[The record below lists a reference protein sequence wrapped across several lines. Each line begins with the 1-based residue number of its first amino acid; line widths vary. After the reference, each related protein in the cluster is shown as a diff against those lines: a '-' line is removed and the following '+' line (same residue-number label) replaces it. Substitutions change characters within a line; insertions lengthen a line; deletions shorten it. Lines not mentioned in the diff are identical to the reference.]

1 MKRSKLAG
9 RIGPAAWALLVMGRL
24 VASDSAED
32 WLLRARSRLLAG
44 EREAAAAAYREVLVA
59 EPGNAEAAVFL
70 ARADRAGAGE
80 RWRTR
85 EELLRGVTNAW
96 RQAPVQA
103 EARAEMVPEAGAA
116 AAMARRLETIV
127 LPEVDFAGASLSS
140 ALATLGSLAA
150 ERDAATGSPGVNLVL
165 LDPGNANPPV
175 HLTVRDLPLR
185 RVLDFLTEAVGY
197 CYEVQADAVV
207 VRPGGERTALET
219 AVLPLSRA
227 IVARMV
233 AAGAAKAAGAEVRT
247 DTGPKWEAPA
257 SGTEGHGMESAA
269 LRAFLQQA
277 GVKFDGVEGS
287 SLVFDGSAMLVTQTP
302 RNMARIRTILTR
314 YAAVRQVEIEAK
326 FLEVEDGA
334 LEELGVNWNASRR
347 VDPMTGNPRELYQS
361 GNRSVAGAFGGSA
374 SGSAIQIDGT
384 SVASVLAPALPGT
397 VPLGAGTAPLAQIS
411 GFIGE
416 FDVSATVRALSQKQG
431 SDLLSAPKVTVLSG
445 HPASITVAR
454 QLRYPRQY
462 GQIQSQ
468 VGQAGG
474 GENSSSAG
482 VTITAGTPQD
492 FTTENVGVELAV
504 TPTVEEDARSIT
516 LDLHPVVTEFEG
528 FVEYGGPSLA
538 VSGGKTVTIPSGFYQ
553 PIFSRRAV
561 STRVTLWDG
570 ATLVMGG
577 LVREETKKVN
587 DKVPLLGDLPAVG
600 RLFRSSG
607 EGATKRN
614 LLIFVT
620 ARLVSP
626 GGGFRQYVDAPVAS
640 GDAEGGTRAVIVL
653 EPASAEAGA
662 PTTPETGKTAGKTAK
677 AAKTKR

>member
-1 MKRSKLAG
+1 MHAG
-9 RIGPAAWALLVMGRL
+9 RGVIVAMVLAVAAGLAAAEGESVDAL
-24 VASDSAED
+24 VA
-32 WLLRARSRLLAG
+32 RARCQTLAG
-44 EREAAAAAYREVLVA
+44 ETEAAGTSYREVLA
-59 EPGNAEAAVFL
+59 REPGNTEAAAFL
-70 ARADRAGAGE
+70 ARLAREGKGARLQTRQALLADVSESWRRAPVLAEATAAEPKAAGA
-80 RWRTR
+80 
-85 EELLRGVTNAW
+85 V
-96 RQAPVQA
+96 
-103 EARAEMVPEAGAA
+103 AEME
-116 AAMARRLETIV
+116 RRLEAIV
-127 LPEVDFAGASLSS
+127 LPEVNFSGASLSS
-140 ALATLGSLAA
+140 ALETLSSLAA
-150 ERDAATGSPGVNLVL
+150 EREAATGNRGVNLVL
-165 LDPGNANPPV
+165 LDPANANPAV
-175 HLTVRDLPLR
+175 HLAVRDLSLR
-185 RVLDFLTEAVGY
+185 RVLDFVTEATGY
-197 CYEVQADAVV
+197 CYEVQTDAVV

-219 AVLPLSRA
+219 AVLPLSGA

-233 AAGAAKAAGAEVRT
+233 AAGIPKVETGGAAAAKADATHGAG
-247 DTGPKWEAPA
+247 
-257 SGTEGHGMESAA
+257 EGRGVESVA
-269 LRAFLQQA
+269 LRTFLQQA

-287 SLVFDGSAMLVTQTP
+287 SLVFDGSAMLVTQSP
-302 RNMARIRTILTR
+302 RNLARIRTILAR

-334 LEELGVNWNASRR
+334 LEELGVNWAASRR
-347 VDPMTGNPRELYQS
+347 NDPATGLPRETYLT
-361 GNRSVAGAFGGSA
+361 GNRSMSGAF
-374 SGSAIQIDGT
+374 SGSTSSGAVVIDGQT
-384 SVASVLAPALPGT
+384 VASVAAPVLPGE
-397 VPLGAGTAPLAQIS
+397 VSLGTGTSPLAQIS
-411 GFIGE
+411 GFVGE

-468 VGQAGG
+468 VGQSGG

-504 TPTVEEDARSIT
+504 TPTVEEDAHSIT

-553 PIFSRRAV
+553 PIFSRRSV

-577 LVREETKKVN
+577 LTREETKKVN

-620 ARLVSP
+620 ASLVSP
-626 GGGFRQYVDAPVAS
+626 GGGLRKFVAAAPAVTTLPSESKVES
-640 GDAEGGTRAVIVL
+640 GG
-653 EPASAEAGA
+653 EPA
-662 PTTPETGKTAGKTAK
+662 TTPKKSE
-677 AAKTKR
+677 KRKKSSR

>member
-1 MKRSKLAG
+1 METKRRVRWAG
-9 RIGPAAWALLVMGRL
+9 VAAVALGAAVWTAAAEGESTGALLQ
-24 VASDSAED
+24 
-32 WLLRARSRLLAG
+32 RSRLLALAG
-44 EREAAAAAYREVLVA
+44 DDEPAAAAYREVLA
-59 EPGNAEAAVFL
+59 REPGNAEAATFL
-70 ARADRAGAGE
+70 ARIERQGRGE

-85 EELLRGVTNAW
+85 EELLRSVAGAW
-96 RQAPVQA
+96 TQAPTVA
-103 EARAEMVPEAGAA
+103 TAASPEASGVGAA
-116 AAMARRLETIV
+116 AELERRLEAIV
-127 LPEVDFAGASLSS
+127 LPEVSFSGASLSS

-150 ERDAATGSPGVNLVL
+150 EHESATGGRGVNLVL

-175 HLTVRDLPLR
+175 QLDVRGLSLR
-185 RVLDFLTEAVGY
+185 RVLDFLTAGIGY
-197 CYEVQADAVV
+197 SYEVQADAVV
-207 VRPGGERTALET
+207 IRPGNANGPLET
-219 AVLPLSRA
+219 AVLPLSGA

-233 AAGAAKAAGAEVRT
+233 AAGTAIAEGDAGTPTTKQESERR
-247 DTGPKWEAPA
+247 GREA
-257 SGTEGHGMESAA
+257 AA
-269 LRAFLQQA
+269 LRTFLQQA
-277 GVKFDGVEGS
+277 GVRFDGVEGS
-287 SLVFDGSAMLVTQTP
+287 SLVFDGSAILVTQTP
-302 RNMARIRTILTR
+302 QNLARLRTILAR
-314 YAAVRQVEIEAK
+314 YTAVRQVEIEAK

-334 LEELGVNWNASRR
+334 LEELGVNWAVSRR
-347 VDPMTGNPRELYQS
+347 KDAAGVPQERYLT
-361 GNRSVAGAFGGSA
+361 GNRSVADAFGGSA
-374 SGSAIQIDGT
+374 SGGAIQIDGA
-384 SVASVLAPALPGT
+384 SVASVAAPVLPGE
-397 VPLGAGTAPLAQIS
+397 VPLGAGTKPLAEIS

-416 FDVSATVRALSQKQG
+416 FDVSATVRALAQKKG
-431 SDLLSAPKVTVLSG
+431 SDLLSAPKVTVISG
-445 HPASITVAR
+445 HAASITVAR

-492 FTTENVGVELAV
+492 FVTENVGVDLQV
-504 TPTVEEDARSIT
+504 TPVVEEDARSIT

-553 PIFSRRAV
+553 PIFSKRSV

-577 LVREETKKVN
+577 LTREETKKVT

-620 ARLVSP
+620 ASLVSP
-626 GGGFRQYVDAPVAS
+626 GGGGLRKLVPPSPAVTTVEPSAAPAAEKSGEVA
-640 GDAEGGTRAVIVL
+640 A
-653 EPASAEAGA
+653 A
-662 PTTPETGKTAGKTAK
+662 PIATAK
-677 AAKTKR
+677 KAK

>member
-1 MKRSKLAG
+1 MERSKRRRQRLA
-9 RIGPAAWALLVMGRL
+9 L
-24 VASDSAED
+24 VAIAMIAARMMAADGEGVDA
-32 WLLRARSRLLAG
+32 LVTRARCRSLAG
-44 EREAAAAAYREVLVA
+44 ETEAAAAAYREVLA
-59 EPGNAEAAVFL
+59 REPAHEEAMAFL
-70 ARADRAGAGE
+70 ARLEREGKGE
-80 RWRTR
+80 RLQMRQ
-85 EELLRGVTNAW
+85 ELLTEVSDAW
-96 RQAPVQA
+96 RQAPVVA
-103 EARAEMVPEAGAA
+103 EAAAVEPRTAAAVAEMN
-116 AAMARRLETIV
+116 RRLDAIV
-127 LPEVDFAGASLSS
+127 LPEVNFAGASLSG
-140 ALATLGSLAA
+140 ALATLGKLAV
-150 ERDAATGSPGVNLVL
+150 ERESATSGHGVNLVL
-165 LDPGNANPPV
+165 LDPANTNPPV
-175 HLTVRDLPLR
+175 TLAVRELSLR
-185 RVLDFLTEAVGY
+185 RVLDFVTEATGS

-207 VRPGGERTALET
+207 VRPGGERAALET

-233 AAGAAKAAGAEVRT
+233 TAGAPKAEENGFGMAAKQDAAAHDERAGRGV
-247 DTGPKWEAPA
+247 
-257 SGTEGHGMESAA
+257 ESAA
-269 LRAFLQQA
+269 LRGFLQQA
-277 GVKFDGVEGS
+277 GVKFDGVEGC
-287 SLVFDGSAMLVTQTP
+287 SLVFDGSALLVTQTP
-302 RNMARIRTILTR
+302 RNMARLRAILSR

-334 LEELGVNWNASRR
+334 LEELGVNWAASRR
-347 VDPMTGNPRELYQS
+347 NDPLTGKPRETYLS
-361 GNRSVAGAFGGSA
+361 GNRSVAGAFAGSA
-374 SGSAIQIDGT
+374 TNGAVVIDGQT
-384 SVASVLAPALPGT
+384 VASVAAPVLPGT
-397 VPLGAGTAPLAQIS
+397 VPLGAGTSPLAEIT

-468 VGQAGG
+468 VGQTG
-474 GENSSSAG
+474 GESSGSAG

-492 FTTENVGVELAV
+492 FATENVGVELQV
-504 TPTVEEDARSIT
+504 TPTVEEDAHSIT

-553 PIFSRRAV
+553 PIFSRRSV
-561 STRVTLWDG
+561 STHVTLWDG

-577 LVREETKKVN
+577 LTREETKKVN

-626 GGGFRQYVDAPVAS
+626 GGGLRKFVPAAPAAKPES
-640 GDAEGGTRAVIVL
+640 DAEKRLPAVPRANAT
-653 EPASAEAGA
+653 PTGA
-662 PTTPETGKTAGKTAK
+662 
-677 AAKTKR
+677 R

>member
-1 MKRSKLAG
+1 MKTGRGLGTFGAALA
-9 RIGPAAWALLVMGRL
+9 AAMRLLAADG
-24 VASDSAED
+24 DSVD
-32 WLLRARSRLLAG
+32 LLLLRARSRLLAG
-44 EREAAAAAYREVLVA
+44 ETEAAAAAYREVLA
-59 EPGNAEAAVFL
+59 REAGNTEAAGFL
-70 ARADRAGAGE
+70 ARADEAGRGA

-85 EELLRGVTNAW
+85 EEMLGSVAEAW
-96 RQAPVQA
+96 IQAPVVV
-103 EARAEMVPEAGAA
+103 EATAQEPRDAGPAA
-116 AAMARRLETIV
+116 ALARRLEAIV
-127 LPEVDFAGASLSS
+127 LPEVSFSGASLSS
-140 ALATLGSLAA
+140 ALATLGTLAA
-150 ERDAATGSPGVNLVL
+150 EREGATGNRGLNLVL
-165 LDPGNANPPV
+165 LDPTNANPAV
-175 HLTVRDLPLR
+175 QLTVRDLSLR
-185 RVLDFLTEAVGY
+185 RVLDFVTEATGY

-207 VRPGGERTALET
+207 IRPGGERTTLET
-219 AVLPLSRA
+219 VVLPLSPA
-227 IVARMV
+227 IVARMA
-233 AAGAAKAAGAEVRT
+233 AAGGAKAEGGANGEAGT
-247 DTGPKWEAPA
+247 TGGCRAD
-257 SGTEGHGMESAA
+257 SAA
-269 LRAFLQQA
+269 LQAFLQQA
-277 GVKFDGVEGS
+277 GAKFDGVEGS
-287 SLVFDGSAMLVTQTP
+287 SVVFDGSALLVTQTP
-302 RNMARIRTILTR
+302 RNLARIRTIITR
-314 YAAVRQVEIEAK
+314 YMAVRQVEIEAK

-347 VDPMTGNPRELYQS
+347 IDPVTGNPRELYQS
-361 GNRSVAGAFGGSA
+361 GNRGVAGAFGGSA
-374 SGSAIQIDGT
+374 SGSAIQIDGA
-384 SVASVLAPALPGT
+384 SVANVTAPVLPGT

-468 VGQAGG
+468 VGQSGG

-504 TPTVEEDARSIT
+504 KPTVEEDARSIT

-577 LVREETKKVN
+577 LTREETKKVR

-626 GGGFRQYVDAPVAS
+626 GGGLRQYVAATPARPVEVLAP
-640 GDAEGGTRAVIVL
+640 
-653 EPASAEAGA
+653 EPERV
-662 PTTPETGKTAGKTAK
+662 EVKTAK
-677 AAKTKR
+677 EGKPQR

>member
-1 MKRSKLAG
+1 MKRNAQAG
-9 RIGPAAWALLVMGRL
+9 RIVAALLVLVGAQLSAADGEPVDVL
-24 VASDSAED
+24 VA
-32 WLLRARSRLLAG
+32 RARVQTLTG
-44 EREAAAAAYREVLVA
+44 EMEGAAATFREVLDR
-59 EPGNAEAAVFL
+59 EPGNAEAVAFL
-70 ARADRAGAGE
+70 ARLDRAGKSE
-80 RWRTR
+80 RWHTR
-85 EELLRGVTNAW
+85 ADLIGAVAASW
-96 RQAPVQA
+96 RRAPVVAESAAEEPRATGAA
-103 EARAEMVPEAGAA
+103 EAMD
-116 AAMARRLETIV
+116 RRLDAIV
-127 LPEVDFAGASLSS
+127 LPEVNFAGASLSG
-140 ALATLGSLAA
+140 ALATLSALAA
-150 ERDAATGSPGVNLVL
+150 EREAATGGAGINLVL
-165 LDPGNANPPV
+165 LDPANTNPPV
-175 HLTVRDLPLR
+175 QLAVRGLTLR
-185 RVLDFLTEAVGY
+185 RVLDFVTESVGY

-207 VRPGGERTALET
+207 VRPGGERMALET

-227 IVARMV
+227 IVTRMV
-233 AAGAAKAAGAEVRT
+233 AAGVAKPEGAAAPVPGVAKLDGDGRGAG
-247 DTGPKWEAPA
+247 
-257 SGTEGHGMESAA
+257 SAA

-277 GVKFDGVEGS
+277 GVRFDGVEGS

-302 RNMARIRTILTR
+302 RNLARVRTILAR

-334 LEELGVNWNASRR
+334 LEELGINWGASRR
-347 VDPMTGNPRELYQS
+347 KDPATGLPRETYIT
-361 GNRSVAGAFGGSA
+361 GNRSVAGAFSGSA
-374 SGSAIQIDGT
+374 SSGEVVIDGKT
-384 SVASVLAPALPGT
+384 VASVVAPVLPGE
-397 VPLGAGTAPLAQIS
+397 VPLGAGTSALAEIS
-411 GFIGE
+411 GVIGDI
-416 FDVSATVRALSQKQG
+416 DVSATVRALSQKQG

-454 QLRYPRQY
+454 QLRYPRQF

-468 VGQAGG
+468 VGQSGA

-492 FTTENVGVELAV
+492 FTTENVGVDLQV
-504 TPTVEEDARSIT
+504 TPTVEEDDRSIT

-553 PIFSRRAV
+553 PIFSRRSV

-577 LVREETKKVN
+577 LTREETKKVN

-620 ARLVSP
+620 ASLVGP
-626 GGGFRQYVDAPVAS
+626 GGGMRKLAPAGPTVTKLP
-640 GDAEGGTRAVIVL
+640 EETPKVL
-653 EPASAEAGA
+653 P
-662 PTTPETGKTAGKTAK
+662 PQ
-677 AAKTKR
+677 KR

>member
-1 MKRSKLAG
+1 MT
-9 RIGPAAWALLVMGRL
+9 
-24 VASDSAED
+24 
-32 WLLRARSRLLAG
+32 
-44 EREAAAAAYREVLVA
+44 AAAYREVLA
-59 EPGNAEAAVFL
+59 REPAHEEAMAFL
-70 ARADRAGAGE
+70 ARLEREGKGE
-80 RWRTR
+80 RLQMRQ
-85 EELLRGVTNAW
+85 ELLTEVSDAW
-96 RQAPVQA
+96 RQAPVVA
-103 EARAEMVPEAGAA
+103 EAAAVEPRTAAAVAEMN
-116 AAMARRLETIV
+116 RRLDAIV
-127 LPEVDFAGASLSS
+127 LPEVNFAGASLSG
-140 ALATLGSLAA
+140 ALATLGKLAV
-150 ERDAATGSPGVNLVL
+150 ERESATGGHGVNLVL
-165 LDPGNANPPV
+165 LDPANTNPPV
-175 HLTVRDLPLR
+175 TLAVRELSLR
-185 RVLDFLTEAVGY
+185 RVLDFVTEATGS

-207 VRPGGERTALET
+207 VRPGGERAALET

-233 AAGAAKAAGAEVRT
+233 AAGAPKADENGFGMAAKQDAAAHDERAGRGV
-247 DTGPKWEAPA
+247 
-257 SGTEGHGMESAA
+257 ESAA

-287 SLVFDGSAMLVTQTP
+287 SLVFDGSALLVTQTP
-302 RNMARIRTILTR
+302 RNMARLRAILSR

-334 LEELGVNWNASRR
+334 LEELGVNWAASRR
-347 VDPMTGNPRELYQS
+347 NDPLTGKPRETYLS
-361 GNRSVAGAFGGSA
+361 GNRSVAGAFAGSA
-374 SGSAIQIDGT
+374 TNGAVVIDGQT
-384 SVASVLAPALPGT
+384 VASVAAPVLPGT
-397 VPLGAGTAPLAQIS
+397 VPLGAGTSPLAEIT

-468 VGQAGG
+468 VGQTG
-474 GENSSSAG
+474 GESSGSAG

-492 FTTENVGVELAV
+492 FATENVGVELQV
-504 TPTVEEDARSIT
+504 TPTVEEDAHSIT

-553 PIFSRRAV
+553 PIFSRRSV
-561 STRVTLWDG
+561 STHVTLWDG

-577 LVREETKKVN
+577 LTREETKKVN

-626 GGGFRQYVDAPVAS
+626 GGGLRKFVPAAPAAKPES
-640 GDAEGGTRAVIVL
+640 DAEKRLPAVPRANAT
-653 EPASAEAGA
+653 PTGA
-662 PTTPETGKTAGKTAK
+662 
-677 AAKTKR
+677 R

>member
-1 MKRSKLAG
+1 MERSKRRRQRSA
-9 RIGPAAWALLVMGRL
+9 L
-24 VASDSAED
+24 VAIVMIAARMMAADGEGVDS
-32 WLLRARSRLLAG
+32 LVTRARCRSLAG
-44 EREAAAAAYREVLVA
+44 ETEAAAAAYREVLA
-59 EPGNAEAAVFL
+59 REPSHEEAMAFL
-70 ARADRAGAGE
+70 ARLEREGKGE
-80 RWRTR
+80 RLQMRQ
-85 EELLRGVTNAW
+85 ELLTEVSDAW
-96 RQAPVQA
+96 RQAPVVA
-103 EARAEMVPEAGAA
+103 EAAAVETRTAAAVAEMN
-116 AAMARRLETIV
+116 RRLDAIV
-127 LPEVDFAGASLSS
+127 LPEVNFAGASLSG
-140 ALATLGSLAA
+140 ALATLGKLAV
-150 ERDAATGSPGVNLVL
+150 ERESATSGHGVNLVL
-165 LDPGNANPPV
+165 LDPANTNPPV
-175 HLTVRDLPLR
+175 TLAVRELSLR
-185 RVLDFLTEAVGY
+185 RVLDFVTEATGS

-207 VRPGGERTALET
+207 VRPGGERAALET

-233 AAGAAKAAGAEVRT
+233 TAGAPKADENGFGMAAKQDAAAHDERAGRGV
-247 DTGPKWEAPA
+247 
-257 SGTEGHGMESAA
+257 ESAA
-269 LRAFLQQA
+269 LRGFLQQA
-277 GVKFDGVEGS
+277 GVKFDGVEGC
-287 SLVFDGSAMLVTQTP
+287 SLVFDGSALLVTQTP
-302 RNMARIRTILTR
+302 RNMARLRAILSR

-334 LEELGVNWNASRR
+334 LEELGVNWAASRR
-347 VDPMTGNPRELYQS
+347 NDPLTGKPRETYLS
-361 GNRSVAGAFGGSA
+361 GNRSVAGAFAGSA
-374 SGSAIQIDGT
+374 TNGAVVIDGQT
-384 SVASVLAPALPGT
+384 VASVAAPVLPGT
-397 VPLGAGTAPLAQIS
+397 VPLGAGTSPLAEIT

-468 VGQAGG
+468 VGQTG
-474 GENSSSAG
+474 GESSGSAG

-492 FTTENVGVELAV
+492 FATENVGVELQV
-504 TPTVEEDARSIT
+504 TPTVEEDAHSIT

-553 PIFSRRAV
+553 PIFSRRSV
-561 STRVTLWDG
+561 STHVTLWDG

-577 LVREETKKVN
+577 LTREETKKVN

-626 GGGFRQYVDAPVAS
+626 GGGLRKFVPAAPAAKPES
-640 GDAEGGTRAVIVL
+640 DAEKRLPAVPRANAT
-653 EPASAEAGA
+653 PTGA
-662 PTTPETGKTAGKTAK
+662 
-677 AAKTKR
+677 R

>member
-1 MKRSKLAG
+1 
-9 RIGPAAWALLVMGRL
+9 
-24 VASDSAED
+24 
-32 WLLRARSRLLAG
+32 
-44 EREAAAAAYREVLVA
+44 
-59 EPGNAEAAVFL
+59 
-70 ARADRAGAGE
+70 
-80 RWRTR
+80 
-85 EELLRGVTNAW
+85 
-96 RQAPVQA
+96 
-103 EARAEMVPEAGAA
+103 
-116 AAMARRLETIV
+116 MA
-127 LPEVDFAGASLSS
+127 
-140 ALATLGSLAA
+140 
-150 ERDAATGSPGVNLVL
+150 
-165 LDPGNANPPV
+165 
-175 HLTVRDLPLR
+175 
-185 RVLDFLTEAVGY
+185 
-197 CYEVQADAVV
+197 
-207 VRPGGERTALET
+207 
-219 AVLPLSRA
+219 
-227 IVARMV
+227 
-233 AAGAAKAAGAEVRT
+233 AAGAARAEPEGPAAGER
-247 DTGPKWEAPA
+247 GGGEGRGGEA
-257 SGTEGHGMESAA
+257 AA

-287 SLVFDGSAMLVTQTP
+287 SLVFDGAALLVTQTP
-302 RNMARIRTILTR
+302 RNLARLRTIVAR

-334 LEELGVNWNASRR
+334 LEELGINWNASRR
-347 VDPMTGNPRELYQS
+347 VDPVTGNPRELYQS

-374 SGSAIQIDGT
+374 TGSAIQIDGA
-384 SVASVLAPALPGT
+384 SVASVLAPVLPGT

-411 GFIGE
+411 GFVGE

-577 LVREETKKVN
+577 LTREETKKVK

-620 ARLVSP
+620 ASLVSP
-626 GGGFRQYVDAPVAS
+626 GGGLRTFVAAEAPA
-640 GDAEGGTRAVIVL
+640 AAATP
-653 EPASAEAGA
+653 EPA
-662 PTTPETGKTAGKTAK
+662 
-677 AAKTKR
+677 AAKIGGEAVSSAAGGR

>member
-1 MKRSKLAG
+1 MKNRTWMGLAVG
-9 RIGPAAWALLVMGRL
+9 ALAALT
-24 VASDSAED
+24 VARAGETAGDVLA
-32 WLLRARSRLLAG
+32 RARCQLLAG
-44 EREAAAAAYREVLVA
+44 ENEAAAASYREVLER
-59 EPGNAEAAVFL
+59 EPGNAEAAAFL
-70 ARADRAGAGE
+70 E
-80 RWRTR
+80 RLGREGKAERLQTR
-85 EELLRGVTNAW
+85 HELLDDVAESW
-96 RQAPVQA
+96 RRAPVVA
-103 EARAEMVPEAGAA
+103 EAKSAENPGDVAVAVLE
-116 AAMARRLETIV
+116 RRLESIV
-127 LPEVDFAGASLSS
+127 LPEVSFSGASLSG
-140 ALATLGSLAA
+140 ALATLGTLAA
-150 ERDAATGSPGVNLVL
+150 ECDTAGGGRGVNLVL
-165 LDPGNANPPV
+165 LDPANAAPPV
-175 HLTVRDLPLR
+175 TLTVRNLPLR
-185 RVLDFLTEAVGY
+185 RVLDFVTEAAGCV
-197 CYEVQADAVV
+197 YEVQADAVV
-207 VRPGGERTALET
+207 VRPGCRMALET

-233 AAGAAKAAGAEVRT
+233 AAGAPRPVG
-247 DTGPKWEAPA
+247 
-257 SGTEGHGMESAA
+257 ESAGGATKPKETRADAIGCGADAGA

-287 SLVFDGSAMLVTQTP
+287 SVVFDGSALLVTQTP
-302 RNMARIRTILTR
+302 RNLARIRTILAR

-334 LEELGVNWNASRR
+334 LEELGVNWAASRR
-347 VDPMTGNPRELYQS
+347 NDPVTGQPRETYLS
-361 GNRSVAGAFGGSA
+361 GNRSVAGAFAGSLS
-374 SGSAIQIDGT
+374 SGAVVIDGQT
-384 SVASVLAPALPGT
+384 VANVAAPVLPGT
-397 VPLGAGTAPLAQIS
+397 VPLGAGTSPLAEIS

-445 HPASITVAR
+445 HAASITVAR

-468 VGQAGG
+468 VGQTG
-474 GENSSSAG
+474 GESSGSAG

-492 FTTENVGVELAV
+492 FATENVGVELEV

-538 VSGGKTVTIPSGFYQ
+538 VSGGRTVTIPSGFYQ
-553 PIFSRRAV
+553 PIFSRRSV
-561 STRVTLWDG
+561 STHVTLWDG

-577 LVREETKKVN
+577 LTREETKKVN

-626 GGGFRQYVDAPVAS
+626 GGGLRKFVADAP
-640 GDAEGGTRAVIVL
+640 AVTAL
-653 EPASAEAGA
+653 PKEPKAEPASETAVA
-662 PTTPETGKTAGKTAK
+662 PKKSEKRKK
-677 AAKTKR
+677 AAR

>member
-1 MKRSKLAG
+1 MLVLLAAARLAATDGESLDTLLARARVQALAG
-9 RIGPAAWALLVMGRL
+9 
-24 VASDSAED
+24 DD
-32 WLLRARSRLLAG
+32 
-44 EREAAAAAYREVLVA
+44 EAAAVAYREVLA
-59 EPGNAEAAVFL
+59 RETGNSEAAGFL
-70 ARADRAGAGE
+70 ARLEREGKGDRMQ
-80 RWRTR
+80 TR
-85 EELLRGVTNAW
+85 QQLLGDVAEAW
-96 RQAPVQA
+96 RRAPVVA
-103 EARAEMVPEAGAA
+103 EVKSADAPTAGPVAEME
-116 AAMARRLETIV
+116 RRLERIV
-127 LPEVDFAGASLSS
+127 LPEVNFSGASLAG

-150 ERDAATGSPGVNLVL
+150 EQEAPAGGRGVNLVL
-165 LDPGNANPPV
+165 LDPTNANPPV
-175 HLTVRDLPLR
+175 HLAVRDLSLR

-227 IVARMV
+227 IVARM
-233 AAGAAKAAGAEVRT
+233 AEAGAASPEKVASAGAEKKEPEVR
-247 DTGPKWEAPA
+247 GV
-257 SGTEGHGMESAA
+257 ESAA

-287 SLVFDGSAMLVTQTP
+287 SLVFDGAALLVTQTP
-302 RNMARIRTILTR
+302 RNLARLRAILAR

-347 VDPMTGNPRELYQS
+347 IDPVTGNPREMYQS

-374 SGSAIQIDGT
+374 SGSAIQIDGE
-384 SVASVLAPALPGT
+384 SVASVVAPVLPGT
-397 VPLGAGTAPLAQIS
+397 VPLGAGTSPLAQIS
-411 GFIGE
+411 GFVGE

-454 QLRYPRQY
+454 QLRYPRQF

-468 VGQAGG
+468 VGQSGG

-504 TPTVEEDARSIT
+504 TPTVEEDAHSIT

-553 PIFSRRAV
+553 PIFSRRSV

-577 LVREETKKVN
+577 LTREETKKVS

-600 RLFRSSG
+600 RLFRSTG

-620 ARLVSP
+620 ASLVSP
-626 GGGFRQYVDAPVAS
+626 GGGLRKYVAAAPAQPVVAM
-640 GDAEGGTRAVIVL
+640 EQEKV
-653 EPASAEAGA
+653 EAGRA
-662 PTTPETGKTAGKTAK
+662 TAK
-677 AAKTKR
+677 GAKEAKAKR

>member
-1 MKRSKLAG
+1 MWMALAVG
-9 RIGPAAWALLVMGRL
+9 TLAALA
-24 VASDSAED
+24 VAQAEETAGD
-32 WLLRARSRLLAG
+32 VLARARCQLLAG
-44 EREAAAAAYREVLVA
+44 ENEAAAASYREVLERV
-59 EPGNAEAAVFL
+59 PGNAEAAAFI
-70 ARADRAGAGE
+70 E
-80 RWRTR
+80 RLGREGKAERLQTR
-85 EELLRGVTNAW
+85 HELLDHVAESW
-96 RQAPVQA
+96 RRAPVVADAKSA
-103 EARAEMVPEAGAA
+103 ENPGDAA
-116 AAMARRLETIV
+116 VAVLERRLEAIV
-127 LPEVDFAGASLSS
+127 LPEVNFSGASLSG
-140 ALATLGSLAA
+140 ALATLGTLAA
-150 ERDAATGSPGVNLVL
+150 ECDTAGSGRGVNLVL
-165 LDPGNANPPV
+165 LDPANAAPPV
-175 HLTVRDLPLR
+175 TLTVRNLPLR
-185 RVLDFLTEAVGY
+185 RVLDFVTEAAGCV
-197 CYEVQADAVV
+197 YEVQADAVV
-207 VRPGGERTALET
+207 VRPGGRMALET

-233 AAGAAKAAGAEVRT
+233 AAGTTRTASESVMNGAGK
-247 DTGPKWEAPA
+247 PKEARVDA
-257 SGTEGHGMESAA
+257 IGCGADAGA

-287 SLVFDGSAMLVTQTP
+287 SVVFDGSALLVTQTP
-302 RNMARIRTILTR
+302 RNLARIRTILAR

-334 LEELGVNWNASRR
+334 LEELGVNWSASRR
-347 VDPMTGNPRELYQS
+347 NDPVTGLPRETYLS
-361 GNRSVAGAFGGSA
+361 GNRSVAGAFAGSLS
-374 SGSAIQIDGT
+374 SGAVVIDGQT
-384 SVASVLAPALPGT
+384 VANVAAPVLPGT
-397 VPLGAGTAPLAQIS
+397 VPLGAGTSPLAEIS

-445 HPASITVAR
+445 HAASITVAR

-468 VGQAGG
+468 VGQTG
-474 GENSSSAG
+474 GESSGSAG

-492 FTTENVGVELAV
+492 FATENVGVELEV

-538 VSGGKTVTIPSGFYQ
+538 VSGGRTVTIPSGFYQ
-553 PIFSRRAV
+553 PIFSRRSV
-561 STRVTLWDG
+561 STHVTLWDG

-577 LVREETKKVN
+577 LTREETKKVN

-626 GGGFRQYVDAPVAS
+626 GGGLRKFVA
-640 GDAEGGTRAVIVL
+640 DTPAVTAL
-653 EPASAEAGA
+653 PKEPKAEPASETAVA
-662 PTTPETGKTAGKTAK
+662 PKKSEKRKK
-677 AAKTKR
+677 AAR

>member
-1 MKRSKLAG
+1 MGIETLMQWRGAARALCWVVPWAVVAGASTEEALA
-9 RIGPAAWALLVMGRL
+9 
-24 VASDSAED
+24 
-32 WLLRARSRLLAG
+32 RARGRVLVG
-44 EREAAAAAYREVLVA
+44 EDEAAAAAYREVLA
-59 EPGNAEAAVFL
+59 GEPGNPEATAFL
-70 ARADRAGAGE
+70 ARADEAGRGE
-80 RWRTR
+80 RWRAR
-85 EELLRGVTNAW
+85 EAMLGAVAESWKR
-96 RQAPVQA
+96 APAV
-103 EARAEMVPEAGAA
+103 EASGAA
-116 AAMARRLETIV
+116 APAADGAVAEMERRLAGILV
-127 LPEVDFAGASLSS
+127 PEVTFSGASLTS
-140 ALATLGSLAA
+140 ALASLGAVAA
-150 ERDAATGSPGVNLVL
+150 ERAAATGGGGVNLVL
-165 LDPGNANPPV
+165 LDPANANPPV
-175 HLTVRDLPLR
+175 HLAVRNLSLR

-207 VRPGGERTALET
+207 VRPGGERTTLET

-227 IVARMV
+227 IRSRMA
-233 AAGAAKAAGAEVRT
+233 AAGWGVSGAPAGAGPGGPQWEAAAKTE
-247 DTGPKWEAPA
+247 EAR
-257 SGTEGHGMESAA
+257 GGESAA
-269 LRAFLQQA
+269 LRRFLQDA
-277 GVKFDGVEGS
+277 GVRFEGVEGS
-287 SLVFDGSAMLVTQTP
+287 SLVFDGSALLVTQTP
-302 RNMARIRTILTR
+302 RNLARIRAILAR
-314 YAAVRQVEIEAK
+314 YAEVRQVEIEAK

-334 LEELGVNWNASRR
+334 LEELGVNWAAARR
-347 VDPMTGNPRELYQS
+347 NDPLTGEPRELYRS

-374 SGSAIQIDGT
+374 SGSAIQIDGS
-384 SVASVLAPALPGT
+384 SVASVLAPVLPGT
-397 VPLGAGTAPLAQIS
+397 VPLGAGTSPLAQVS

-504 TPTVEEDARSIT
+504 TPTVEEDGRSIT
-516 LDLHPVVTEFEG
+516 LDLRPVVTEFEG

-561 STRVTLWDG
+561 STHVTLWDG

-620 ARLVSP
+620 ARLVGP
-626 GGGFRQYVDAPVAS
+626 GGGLRQYVAAEPVPATPGS
-640 GDAEGGTRAVIVL
+640 GDRPDGK
-653 EPASAEAGA
+653 PAQ
-662 PTTPETGKTAGKTAK
+662 
-677 AAKTKR
+677 R

>member
-1 MKRSKLAG
+1 MKRSKQAG
-9 RIGPAAWALLVMGRL
+9 RIGPAALALLVVGRL
-24 VASDSAED
+24 VAADTAED
-32 WLLRARSRLLAG
+32 WLMRARSRLLAG

-59 EPGNAEAAVFL
+59 EPGNAEAAAFL
-70 ARADRAGAGE
+70 ARADRDGTGE

-85 EELLRGVTNAW
+85 EELLRGVAEAW
-96 RQAPVQA
+96 SQAPTVA
-103 EARAEMVPEAGAA
+103 EARAEAAPGAN
-116 AAMARRLETIV
+116 AAMERRLEAIV

-140 ALATLGSLAA
+140 ALATLGALAV
-150 ERDAATGSPGVNLVL
+150 EREAAAGGSGVNLVL
-165 LDPGNANPPV
+165 LDPANANPPV

-233 AAGAAKAAGAEVRT
+233 AAGAAKTAGAEGRT
-247 DTGPKWEAPA
+247 DTGPKWEAPV
-257 SGTEGHGMESAA
+257 SGAEGHGMESAA

-287 SLVFDGSAMLVTQTP
+287 SVVFDGSAMLVTQTP

-397 VPLGAGTAPLAQIS
+397 VPLGAGTSPLAQIS

-474 GENSSSAG
+474 ENSSSAG

-492 FTTENVGVELAV
+492 FATENVGVELAV

-577 LVREETKKVN
+577 LVREETKKVT

-626 GGGFRQYVDAPVAS
+626 GGGFRQYVGAPVAS
-640 GDAEGGTRAVIVL
+640 GDAEGGTRAVVVL

-662 PTTPETGKTAGKTAK
+662 PTTTETGKTEGKTAK
-677 AAKTKR
+677 TKR

>member
-1 MKRSKLAG
+1 MWMALAVG
-9 RIGPAAWALLVMGRL
+9 TLAALA
-24 VASDSAED
+24 VAQAEETAGD
-32 WLLRARSRLLAG
+32 VLARARCQLLAG
-44 EREAAAAAYREVLVA
+44 ENEAAAASYREVLER
-59 EPGNAEAAVFL
+59 EPGNAEAAAFI
-70 ARADRAGAGE
+70 E
-80 RWRTR
+80 RLGREGKAERLQTR
-85 EELLRGVTNAW
+85 HELLDHVAESW
-96 RQAPVQA
+96 RRAPVVA
-103 EARAEMVPEAGAA
+103 EAKSAENPGDAA
-116 AAMARRLETIV
+116 VAAMERRLDAIV
-127 LPEVDFAGASLSS
+127 LPEVSFTGASLSG
-140 ALATLGSLAA
+140 ALATLGTLAA
-150 ERDAATGSPGVNLVL
+150 ERDTDGGGRGVNLVL
-165 LDPGNANPPV
+165 LDPANSSPPV
-175 HLTVRDLPLR
+175 MLAVRNLPLR
-185 RVLDFLTEAVGY
+185 RVLDFVTEAAGCV
-197 CYEVQADAVV
+197 YEVQADAVV
-207 VRPGGERTALET
+207 VRPGGRMALET

-227 IVARMV
+227 IATRMV
-233 AAGAAKAAGAEVRT
+233 AAGTTRSTSESSGAAGKPKEACAE
-247 DTGPKWEAPA
+247 G
-257 SGTEGHGMESAA
+257 SGCGADVGA

-287 SLVFDGSAMLVTQTP
+287 SVVFDGSALLVTQTP
-302 RNMARIRTILTR
+302 RNLARIRTILAR

-334 LEELGVNWNASRR
+334 LEELGVNWSASRR
-347 VDPMTGNPRELYQS
+347 NDPVTGLPRETYLS
-361 GNRSVAGAFGGSA
+361 GNRSVAGAFAGSLS
-374 SGSAIQIDGT
+374 SGAVVIDGQT
-384 SVASVLAPALPGT
+384 VANVAAPVLPGT
-397 VPLGAGTAPLAQIS
+397 VPLGAGTSPLAEIS

-445 HPASITVAR
+445 HAASITVAR

-468 VGQAGG
+468 VGQTG
-474 GENSSSAG
+474 GESSGSAG

-492 FTTENVGVELAV
+492 FATENVGVELEV

-538 VSGGKTVTIPSGFYQ
+538 VSGGRTVTIPSGFYQ
-553 PIFSRRAV
+553 PIFSRRSV
-561 STRVTLWDG
+561 STHVTLWDG

-577 LVREETKKVN
+577 LTREETKKVN

-626 GGGFRQYVDAPVAS
+626 GGGLRKFVADAP
-640 GDAEGGTRAVIVL
+640 AVTAL
-653 EPASAEAGA
+653 PKESKAEPASETAVA
-662 PTTPETGKTAGKTAK
+662 PKKSEKRKK
-677 AAKTKR
+677 AAR

>member
-1 MKRSKLAG
+1 MKTRTWMGVVGLGLGATVQ
-9 RIGPAAWALLVMGRL
+9 AWAADGES
-24 VASDSAED
+24 VAELMA
-32 WLLRARSRLLAG
+32 RARGRLLAG
-44 EREAAAAAYREVLVA
+44 ETEGAAVAYREVLA
-59 EPGNAEAAVFL
+59 REPGNAEAAAFL
-70 ARADRAGAGE
+70 ARLEREGKGPRWQTRA
-80 RWRTR
+80 
-85 EELLRGVTNAW
+85 ELLGAVSEAW
-96 RQAPVQA
+96 RQAPVVA
-103 EARAEMVPEAGAA
+103 EARTEEPREAGPEAAL
-116 AAMARRLETIV
+116 ARRLEAIV
-127 LPEVDFAGASLSS
+127 LPEVSFSGASLSS
-140 ALATLGSLAA
+140 ALATLNALAA
-150 ERDAATGSPGVNLVL
+150 ERESATGGRGVNLVL
-165 LDPGNANPPV
+165 LDPANANPPV
-175 HLTVRDLPLR
+175 HLAVRDLSLR
-185 RVLDFLTEAVGY
+185 RVLDFVTEAVGY
-197 CYEVQADAVV
+197 CYEVQPDAVV
-207 VRPGGERTALET
+207 VRPGGERTTLET
-219 AVLPLSRA
+219 AVLPLSPA
-227 IVARMV
+227 IVARM
-233 AAGAAKAAGAEVRT
+233 AGAGAMNAERGEAGDGAKTVEARGA
-247 DTGPKWEAPA
+247 
-257 SGTEGHGMESAA
+257 ESAA

-287 SLVFDGSAMLVTQTP
+287 SLVFDGAALLVTQTP
-302 RNMARIRTILTR
+302 RNLARIRTILTR

-347 VDPMTGNPRELYQS
+347 IDPVTGNPREFYQS
-361 GNRSVAGAFGGSA
+361 GNRSVAGAFGGSVN
-374 SGSAIQIDGT
+374 GSAIQIDGE
-384 SVASVLAPALPGT
+384 SVANVTAPVLPGT
-397 VPLGAGTAPLAQIS
+397 VPLGAGTTPLAQIS

-468 VGQAGG
+468 VGQSGG

-553 PIFSRRAV
+553 PIFSRRSV

-577 LVREETKKVN
+577 LTREETKKVN

-626 GGGFRQYVDAPVAS
+626 GGGLRQYVAAAPVDKVEVLAQEPEK
-640 GDAEGGTRAVIVL
+640 AE
-653 EPASAEAGA
+653 ASA
-662 PTTPETGKTAGKTAK
+662 PKTTDTGKTAGKTVK
-677 AAKTKR
+677 PKR